1 MQRRVP
7 ITLQIVNPHE
17 PPVPAVSGFDLFC
30 VLEGRDRNLTVPDVP
45 DYHLT
50 LPMAQRIATDYMHT
64 EAQRLCAYLVEALRR
79 WATTGQV

>member
-7 ITLQIVNPHE
+7 ITLQVVNPDD
-17 PPVPAVSGFDLFC
+17 PPVPTVSGFDLFC

-45 DYHLT
+45 DYRLP
-50 LPMAQRIATDYMHT
+50 LPMAQRIVTAYTHT
-64 EAQRLCAYLVEALRR
+64 EARTLCAYLAAALWR